1 MKNFRILLSMISRNN
16 DMEMPEHGDKAKAY
30 KVMGIIAMCC
40 IMIPC
45 CIVVGFIVYIMTAA
59 LMEAGG
65 CTEGLNLVIQLMSV
79 FGVIFSIM
87 VLFNLLYFSSDLDH
101 LLPLPVK
108 PAELVAAKF
117 THAYFAE
124 SVMEFMVLFCGFIGY
139 FVAAEIKPVSV
150 SAQIL
155 FAGMRFVLAGIL
167 AVIFGS
173 LLEGKFI
180 KPEKGCAGK
189 IVWLAML
196 QTVIQY
202 LFFYIGL
209 AHTSGVKASIIEA
222 VNVFVAIIV
231 SGFIFHQ
238 ENVTAKKM
246 LGCLVGFAGVVLINM
261 NGMNFH
267 MSLSGEGAIFLST
280 VAYAF
285 SSVFLKRY
293 SAKHNPVM
301 LSGYQFIVGGIIL
314 SAAGFAMGGRLST
327 VSTGGVLMLIYLALI
342 SAVAYSLWGMLL
354 KYNPISRVAVF
365 GFMNPVF
372 GVILSAWLLREGAQA
387 LGPISLVSLVLV
399 CAGIYIVNK

>member
-1 MKNFRILLSMISRNN
+1 MNKIEINDKWMQKTSVVWLGAMLCCLLWGSAF
-16 DMEMPEHGDKAKAY
+16 P
-30 KVMGIIAMCC
+30 C
-40 IMIPC
+40 I
-45 CIVVGFIVYIMTAA
+45 
-59 LMEAGG
+59 
-65 CTEGLNLVIQLMSV
+65 
-79 FGVIFSIM
+79 
-87 VLFNLLYFSSDLDH
+87 
-101 LLPLPVK
+101 K
-108 PAELVAAKF
+108 
-117 THAYFAE
+117 
-124 SVMEFMVLFCGFIGY
+124 IGY
-139 FVAAEIKPVSV
+139 GLWNIE
-150 SAQIL
+150 SADTAGQIL

-167 AVIFGS
+167 AVLFGS
-173 LLEGKFI
+173 LLEGRFI
-180 KPEKGCAGK
+180 RPEKGCAGK
-189 IVWLAML
+189 IAWLAML

-261 NGMNFH
+261 NGMNFQ

-301 LSGYQFIVGGIIL
+301 LSGYQFIFGGIIL

-327 VSTGGVLMLIYLALI
+327 VSTEGVLMLIYLALV

-387 LGPISLVSLVLV
+387 LGLISLVSLVLV